1 VKEGIYMEKQDLQ
14 KKIETNEQ
22 NLERLVQKK
31 QNLSFQIENLEHKI
45 KNQKN
50 ALSILK

>member
-1 VKEGIYMEKQDLQ
+1 MEKQDLQ

-22 NLERLVQKK
+22 NLQRLVQKK
-31 QNLSFQIENLEHKI
+31 QNLILQIENLEHKI

-50 ALSILK
+50 ALFILK